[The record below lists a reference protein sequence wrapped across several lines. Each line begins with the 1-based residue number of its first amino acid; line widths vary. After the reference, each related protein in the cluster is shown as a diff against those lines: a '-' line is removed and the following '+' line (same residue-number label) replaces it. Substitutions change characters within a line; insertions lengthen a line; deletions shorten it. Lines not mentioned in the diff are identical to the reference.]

1 MNILTEQI
9 LPFAKNDAPS
19 IIVHSHL
26 RWDFVWQ
33 RPQQTHSR
41 LAQDF
46 AILFLEEPVYSDAG
60 EKRLSLSVPQP
71 NIIRAVPCLPA
82 ALRDDY
88 DASVLAVRSLLR
100 EAFAADK
107 TLATQFKFPI
117 FWFYTPMPAPAM
129 LGQFRECAVVYDC
142 MDELSQFHGA
152 PNGIAARETALLAKA
167 DIVFTGGRK
176 LFESKSRFHNNV
188 HFFGC
193 GVDVEHYA
201 RARSPAIDIPQDV
214 AHLQGPVAGYIG
226 VIDERVDY
234 DLISRLAESNPSLQI
249 VMVGPVVKVDPDK
262 LPRQQN
268 IHWMGQRDYTQLPSY
283 IKLFDVCLMPFAL
296 NEATE
301 YINPTKTLEYLAAG
315 KPVVSTAIGDVIRNF
330 RQFVSIAGTHEEF
343 VERVLSAAAAADPEV
358 IEAGIAHAATMTWD
372 SIVLQMK
379 NLLDETVYARSS
391 ARISVAS

>member
-9 LPFAKNDAPS
+9 MPFAKNDTPS

-46 AILFLEEPVYSDAG
+46 SILFLEEPIYTDDMD
-60 EKRLSLSVPQP
+60 KQLQLSTPQA
-71 NIIRAVPCLPA
+71 NILRAVPYLPT

-88 DASVLAVRSLLR
+88 DASVIAVRGLLR
-100 EAFAADK
+100 AIFAADRI
-107 TLATQFKFPI
+107 LATKFKIPI
-117 FWFYTPMPAPAM
+117 LWFYTPMPTAAM

-142 MDELSQFHGA
+142 MDELAQFHGA

-176 LFESKSRFHNNV
+176 LYESKSRFHNNV

-201 RARSPAIDIPQDV
+201 RAQSAATPVPEDV
-214 AHLQGPVAGYIG
+214 AHLRGPIAGYIG
-226 VIDERVDY
+226 VIDERIDY
-234 DLISRLAESNPSLQI
+234 DLISRLADSDPALQI
-249 VMVGPVVKVDPDK
+249 VMIGPVVKVDRGK
-262 LPRQQN
+262 LPEQAN
-268 IHWMGQRDYTQLPSY
+268 IHWLGQRKYNELPAY
-283 IKLFDVCLMPFAL
+283 LKAFDVCMMPFAL

-301 YINPTKTLEYLAAG
+301 YINPTKTLEYMAAS
-315 KPVVSTAIGDVIRNF
+315 KPIVSTAIGDVIRNF
-330 RQFVSIAGTHEEF
+330 QPFVSIAYSPEEF
-343 VERVLSAAAAADPEV
+343 VAYVAAATETPDA
-358 IEAGIAHAATMTWD
+358 EALKAGVDHAATMTWD
-372 SIVLQMK
+372 SIVQQMK
-379 NLLDETVYARSS
+379 NLLDDTVYSRTS
-391 ARISVAS
+391 AFISVAS